1 MRKVHTKS
9 TLSDSIFSL
18 QHKDSPSPH
27 APAREERRGDRF
39 KSSATALDSLRMPL
53 PFGTPC
59 YFKNIR
65 GNLIY
70 CSALSSGWQESPQ
83 GNTKL
88 GNRSGGG
95 REGWVGGGD
104 KGPCPFLHPPP
115 WWIGKNGSVMF
126 HWRQVA
132 APAPLIFEWLL
143 WSHEIAWNP
152 FPHLWPANAVRY
164 L

>member
-1 MRKVHTKS
+1 MLNKGGSKNLSLCLSFFLSPSLRMKKGFGLMRKVHTKS
-9 TLSDSIFSL
+9 TLPDSIFSL

-95 REGWVGGGD
+95 RVGW
-104 KGPCPFLHPPP
+104 
-115 WWIGKNGSVMF
+115 
-126 HWRQVA
+126 
-132 APAPLIFEWLL
+132 L
-143 WSHEIAWNP
+143 W
-152 FPHLWPANAVRY
+152 
-164 L
+164 